1 MKVFLSSFMTMLLI
15 ISSHLITSL
24 AYAEEYKS
32 EDGYIIHYN
41 AVNTQ
46 FIPKE
51 VAQGYGI
58 LRSKNQAFLSV
69 VVMQVQEDA
78 QPKHVTAQITA
89 QVVNLNQQ
97 LRQVDMREIRE
108 NTAIYYVGVFKIND
122 ADTLNFTLKVI
133 PEGQT
138 QAKEITFQKAFF
150 ID

>member
-1 MKVFLSSFMTMLLI
+1 MRTLLSGFIATLLI
-15 ISSHLITSL
+15 ISSHWITSF
-24 AYAEEYKS
+24 AYAEEYKT
-32 EDGYIIHYN
+32 EDGYNIHYN

-69 VVMQVQEDA
+69 VVMQVQENA

-89 QVVNLNQQ
+89 QVVNLNRQ
-97 LRQVDMREIRE
+97 LRQIDMREIRE
-108 NTAIYYVGVFKIND
+108 NTAIYYIGVFKIND
-122 ADTLNFTLKVI
+122 ADTLNFTLKII

-138 QAKEITFQKAFF
+138 QAKEITFQKEFF